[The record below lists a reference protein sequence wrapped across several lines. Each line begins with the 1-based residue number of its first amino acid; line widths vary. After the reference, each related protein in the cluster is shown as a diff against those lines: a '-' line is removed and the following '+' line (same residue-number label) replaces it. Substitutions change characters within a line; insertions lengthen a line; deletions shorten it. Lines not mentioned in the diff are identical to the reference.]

1 MFGFFAEAQI
11 SSGSPTNF
19 NYGIKLSNRVGQT
32 TPDSIP
38 VMDGKGII
46 KGYITKPQL
55 STQLTPSFSNVTG
68 KPTTLAGYGI
78 TDAVPQT
85 RTISGSN
92 GILALGDLS
101 LNRTLTLDFDYLDT
115 RYAGGFKQHEA
126 VRVTTTANI
135 TLSGTQTIDGV
146 AVVAGNR
153 VLVKNQTA
161 GAENG
166 VYVVAAGAW
175 ARSTD
180 FDQVIAGEVEQGASF
195 FVEEGTTLGKTG
207 WSLSNAGTI
216 TLGTTA
222 LTFIQYAGA
231 NNYLAGAGLDLVG
244 NTFSHEDT
252 STFAPTALTG
262 ANVISNLTLDT
273 YGHATNWTTR
283 ALTTGDIGAQPLDGD
298 LTSIA
303 GLAGT
308 SGLLRK
314 TATDTWS
321 LDSNSYLTTTGK
333 AADSD
338 LFDGLNSPDF
348 VRSTGNVN
356 ETVTGTKTF
365 TGTNIALA
373 TTTPLF
379 VYNQTDGLVDE
390 KYSYSVASGSTF
402 DIRFY
407 NDALT
412 AFTLPLRITRSG
424 TTATTIA
431 TIATNF
437 NHTGALTATGNITGN
452 SFIKSGGL
460 STQFLKAD
468 GSVDSN
474 TYLTTTGTAAN
485 SQLFDNL
492 DSPDFVR
499 ATGGINETVTG
510 VKTFDNNV
518 NIQSAVDVANTGVRS
533 VVWNNISLASTD
545 KRFFIIGGRTTTG
558 VAGDWNS
565 QLEFV
570 TRNQG
575 GALVTTMKLSGVE
588 IATTATNFNH
598 TGNFT
603 ATGNGTFGSNIF
615 TINTTANTASSQLI
629 SNIVDGGAN
638 QNFYSSRLLTSF
650 STTDW
655 WKLQRKEDGV
665 NWTDKLVVSNG
676 GNLRATGTVQGT
688 QLISTIA
695 TGTAPLTVTS
705 TTLVPNLNADMLDN
719 LNAVD
724 FVRAQGSVA
733 QTVTGPK
740 TFSDHITMEATSN
753 VGNTDLREITFTN
766 LAISLA
772 DKRSSI
778 IRAKTDGGSAGDW
791 SGKFEFLTR
800 NVGGGFS
807 TPLTI
812 TGTALT
818 SPITTA
824 STNKD
829 TGAIVIEGGLGVEG
843 AINAGGD
850 ITAFSTSDMRLKDNM
865 KPITGAMYKLKHL
878 NGYDFDWNEVRQPLY
893 KGHDIGLMAQEV
905 QKVIPSAVRQST
917 TGYLQVD
924 YKKVTPLLVQALKEK
939 DEEIQELK
947 KELKQLKGF
956 VGELKILYME
966 LKEKVNEKN

>member
-38 VMDGKGII
+38 VMDGQGII

-101 LNRTLTLDFDYLDT
+101 VNRTLTLDFDYLDT

-153 VLVKNQTA
+153 VLVKNQTT
-161 GAENG
+161 GSENG

-175 ARSTD
+175 ARSAD

-244 NTFSHEDT
+244 NAFSHEDT

-262 ANVISNLTLDT
+262 ANVISNLTFDT
-273 YGHATNWTTR
+273 FGHTTNWTTR
-283 ALTTGDIGAQPLDGD
+283 SLTTGDIGAQPIDGD
-298 LTSIA
+298 LTAIA

-314 TATDTWS
+314 IAADTWS
-321 LDSNSYLTTTGK
+321 LDTNSYLTT
-333 AADSD
+333 A
-338 LFDGLNSPDF
+338 
-348 VRSTGNVN
+348 
-356 ETVTGTKTF
+356 
-365 TGTNIALA
+365 
-373 TTTPLF
+373 
-379 VYNQTDGLVDE
+379 
-390 KYSYSVASGSTF
+390 
-402 DIRFY
+402 
-407 NDALT
+407 
-412 AFTLPLRITRSG
+412 
-424 TTATTIA
+424 
-431 TIATNF
+431 
-437 NHTGALTATGNITGN
+437 
-452 SFIKSGGL
+452 
-460 STQFLKAD
+460 
-468 GSVDSN
+468 
-474 TYLTTTGTAAN
+474 GTAAN

-499 ATGGINETVTG
+499 STGNINETISGTKTFTASTVVLNNAGNHGFVTG
-510 VKTFDNNV
+510 GNGQRLLIGGGSTWSGTAGAYLSLEGLDYGGAGLGGNLQVNLPSGKFFQVNQNIRVSGISNLIGTVEFGTDTSINGDVLFRKSDGGDMSTQWEDNYYRYRRGGTGAVSGWRWDNFDTEVMSLSVAGVLTAKNV
-518 NIQSAVDVANTGVRS
+518 IISDVPGGTSILRASNGATAFSQLQHANASGGALTMASEQGQANTVIRS
-533 VVWNNISLASTD
+533 YGNSELNGGDLTVEGNGFFRSNVLSINTTKNNS
-545 KRFFIIGGRTTTG
+545 
-558 VAGDWNS
+558 NS
-565 QLEFV
+565 QLINNLV
-570 TRNQG
+570 NDGTNNQ
-575 GALVTTMKLSGVE
+575 
-588 IATTATNFNH
+588 H
-598 TGNFT
+598 
-603 ATGNGTFGSNIF
+603 
-615 TINTTANTASSQLI
+615 
-629 SNIVDGGAN
+629 
-638 QNFYSSRLLTSF
+638 FYSSRILTSF
-650 STTDW
+650 SSAGW
-655 WKLQRKEDGV
+655 WKIQRKEDGT
-665 NWTDKLVVSNG
+665 NWTDKLVLDTG
-676 GNLRATGTVQGT
+676 ANLTAIGTLKGT
-688 QLISTIA
+688 RLISTVA
-695 TGTAPLTVTS
+695 TGTAPMTVTS
-705 TTLVPNLNADMLDN
+705 TTLVPNLNADLFDG
-719 LNAVD
+719 LNNAD
-724 FVRAQGSVA
+724 FVRA
-733 QTVTGPK
+733 TGAVNQNIDGIK
-740 TFSDHITMEATSN
+740 TFTS
-753 VGNTDLREITFTN
+753 
-766 LAISLA
+766 
-772 DKRSSI
+772 
-778 IRAKTDGGSAGDW
+778 
-791 SGKFEFLTR
+791 
-800 NVGGGFS
+800 
-807 TPLTI
+807 
-812 TGTALT
+812 
-818 SPITTA
+818 TTV

-865 KPITGAMYKLKHL
+865 KPIAGAMARLKHL

-939 DEEIQELK
+939 DSEIQELK